1 MIPHHEKKEKG
12 GEDAYLFSSDCSVIG
27 VADGVGGWRE
37 YGIDPS
43 QFPRTLMSICERLV
57 KEGLF
62 EPRKPKDI
70 ISKGYDEIQ
79 EYKEEITGI
88 LQMKLFS
95 VFAL

>member
-1 MIPHHEKKEKG
+1 MTFIVLP
-12 GEDAYLFSSDCSVIG
+12 AYCLYFSIGSLFTSG

-88 LQMKLFS
+88 LQMKIFS